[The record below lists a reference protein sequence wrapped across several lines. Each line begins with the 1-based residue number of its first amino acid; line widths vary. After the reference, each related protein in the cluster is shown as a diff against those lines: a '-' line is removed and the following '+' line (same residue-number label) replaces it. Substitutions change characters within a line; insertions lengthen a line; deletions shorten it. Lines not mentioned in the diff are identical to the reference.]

1 MLIVKAFEGVKKAI
15 DEKAKT
21 IEFLA
26 SDDSIDHDGEIIALE
41 AWDKRIHE
49 FRKNPIF
56 CWGHPLGDRHA
67 GPERLLGKIVVDN
80 RDQQGL
86 WLTAKYAVDANP
98 LARMCWELSVA
109 DILRA
114 GSVGADA
121 LEVVGW
127 WDNQD
132 KIAGLKPAYK
142 QALEQG
148 AAGAVIMEAELWEFS
163 QVLKGSNRNALK
175 AAIAKGLVKST
186 DLSPLFGKSY
196 PILTP
201 VSVDFSAKTAD
212 NSGISAAESGQKPAV
227 PEPENAADNA
237 QSDDQADQV
246 PVQDEVD
253 PDEEALLAALR
264 EDPDLLDDLIDVIS
278 ELVEV

>member
-1 MLIVKAFEGVKKAI
+1 MLIAKAFEGIKKAI

-67 GPERLLGKIVVDN
+67 GPERLLGKIVSDN
-80 RDQQGL
+80 RDSQGL

-132 KIAGLKPAYK
+132 KIAGLKPAYRS
-142 QALEQG
+142 ALEQG
-148 AAGAVIMEAELWEFS
+148 SAGAVIMEAELWEFS

-175 AAIAKGLVKST
+175 AAMAKGLVKST

-201 VSVDFSAKTAD
+201 VSVDLKAKTAE
-212 NSGISAAESGQKPAV
+212 NSDISAAENGSKPPVA
-227 PEPENAADNA
+227 EPETPADNA
-237 QSDDQADQV
+237 QSVDQADQA
-246 PVQDEVD
+246 PAPEVD

-278 ELVEV
+278 DLVEV